1 MKTTVTES
9 LRVWRRRAMAAALA
23 LLLAGGVV
31 ALTASAAS
39 ANMAPQTFYVKPLM
53 YEISQR
59 PPSLQ
64 TQGPDDLITLQLRD
78 MLHFTVCAT

>member
-1 MKTTVTES
+1 
-9 LRVWRRRAMAAALA
+9 MAL
-23 LLLAGGVV
+23 
-31 ALTASAAS
+31 
-39 ANMAPQTFYVKPLM
+39 QTFYVKPLM